1 VNYKSDILS
10 SYSGVKQKASEN
22 SVSSPQVKLESVDKH
37 ICSVIV
43 WSYLGFIG
51 LLSRAANP
59 FGKGFLHTIV
69 PALLVLTSLQC
80 LLLLKKLGW
89 QIAGVCA
96 ALSAGVL
103 IELSR
108 RASGDLHLL
117 LLSLGGA
124 LAVQLAVLWF
134 LAPDSLAK
142 RIVLMVTI
150 AVCLI
155 ISTGAYLSFLR
166 PDFHL
171 PRTGIFLFW
180 SPLVAMA
187 TWVSGVVSGWTKST
201 QIFFICLVAQSGI
214 GFFDLGTS
222 LGETWMHAFAVVFG
236 FIALGFIFAWAD
248 DLNK

>member
-1 VNYKSDILS
+1 VGHPNA
-10 SYSGVKQKASEN
+10 VKW
-22 SVSSPQVKLESVDKH
+22 ESVDKH

-59 FGKGFLHTIV
+59 YGEGFLHTIV
-69 PALLVLTSLQC
+69 PVLLVLTSLQW

-89 QIAGVCA
+89 QISGVCA
-96 ALSAGVL
+96 ALSAGVMV
-103 IELSR
+103 ELSR
-108 RASGDLHLL
+108 RASRDLHLL
-117 LLSLGGA
+117 LLSLVGA
-124 LAVQLAVLWF
+124 LAFQLVVLWL
-134 LAPDSLAK
+134 LAPDSQAK
-142 RIVLMVTI
+142 RIVMMVTV

-166 PDFHL
+166 QDFHP

-187 TWVSGVVSGWTKST
+187 TWVGGVASGWTKST
-201 QIFFICLVAQSGI
+201 QIFFICLVAQNGI

-222 LGETWMHAFAVVFG
+222 LRETWMHALAVVFG
-236 FIALGFIFAWAD
+236 FIALGFIFVWAD